1 MTTAEKLVDAIEAF
15 VYEKITYERR
25 IVDDPECIC
34 LKCFKRRFVT
44 EPHPLDIP
52 ACLLLTAEQR
62 CAGWIPKPSGS
73 TVHQSSEKAAKKAE
87 GLAKLAQWK
96 QDNPELVEAQKHR
109 L

>member
-1 MTTAEKLVDAIEAF
+1 M
-15 VYEKITYERR
+15 
-25 IVDDPECIC
+25 
-34 LKCFKRRFVT
+34 T

-62 CAGWIPKPSGS
+62 CAGWKRQPPKPMPAFGRGLPKPSGS

-96 QDNPELVEAQKHR
+96 QDNPELVEAQQTLAKIKRRSVRVSGR
-109 L
+109 LDST